1 MFGQKPT
8 LCVFRSNDDGR
19 YGKKNGQNTLSVTCT
34 AEQLMA
40 DPNCQD
46 PEYVGGRDRLRN
58 ANDSS
63 LKCKKY
69 ISRNTSSENASYIL
83 Y

>member
-8 LCVFRSNDDGR
+8 LSVFRSNDGR
-19 YGKKNGQNTLSVTCT
+19 YGTKNGQTTLSVTCT

-40 DPNCQD
+40 EPNCQD

-58 ANDSS
+58 SNDSS
-63 LKCKKY
+63 LKCREY
-69 ISRNTSSENASYIL
+69 IIRYTSSENASYIL